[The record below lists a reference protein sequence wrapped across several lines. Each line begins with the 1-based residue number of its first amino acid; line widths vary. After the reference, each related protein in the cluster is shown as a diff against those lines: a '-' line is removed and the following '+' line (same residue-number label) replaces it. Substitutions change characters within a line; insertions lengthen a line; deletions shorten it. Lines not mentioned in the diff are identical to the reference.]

1 MDRSVVLRGFWL
13 SHFLT
18 QRIAAC
24 CRNAGRSIGRVWK
37 LSETLPKGRVWKL
50 SETLPMGRVSGFD
63 ISFELSENR
72 RT

>member
-1 MDRSVVLRGFWL
+1 MIYSVSQILILLYQKDQTTR
-13 SHFLT
+13 T

-24 CRNAGRSIGRVWK
+24 CRNAGRSI
-37 LSETLPKGRVWKL
+37 GRVWKL

>member
-13 SHFLT
+13 SHSLT

-24 CRNAGRSIGRVWK
+24 CRNAGRSI
-37 LSETLPKGRVWKL
+37 GRVWKL

>member
-1 MDRSVVLRGFWL
+1 M
-13 SHFLT
+13 
-18 QRIAAC
+18 
-24 CRNAGRSIGRVWK
+24 GRVWK
-37 LSETLPKGRVWKL
+37 LSETLPMGRVWKL

>member
-1 MDRSVVLRGFWL
+1 PK
-13 SHFLT
+13 
-18 QRIAAC
+18 
-24 CRNAGRSIGRVWK
+24 GRSIGRVWK
-37 LSETLPKGRVWKL
+37 LSETLPELSISLPKGRSIGRVWKL